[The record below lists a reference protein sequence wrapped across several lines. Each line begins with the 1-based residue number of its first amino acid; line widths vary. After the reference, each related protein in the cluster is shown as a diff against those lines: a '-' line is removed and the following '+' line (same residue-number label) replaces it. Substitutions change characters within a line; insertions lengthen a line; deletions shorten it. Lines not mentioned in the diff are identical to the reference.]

1 MWLILILDVYVQNH
15 RANGLTVQNKN
26 PKYIKSG
33 FPKKGKNAQIPTTLP
48 NNIARYINVKLFY
61 TQASFKSCFW
71 SFISTE
77 NATDDVFTGVN
88 ATSFGHFWRGLIVLR
103 AMIRRRFPDQTLS
116 AALSKLENFIVKYE
130 KNIVNIAKTLSHIL
144 ANHWNPDQ
152 STHRYRVTLV
162 KSITSG
168 EKAQYWVLGKSDQP
182 SRTPTRVTNA
192 FIDEVHGRLSG
203 SLFLDQLEIH
213 PVLDMAFQQAIGRL
227 AGTS

>member
-1 MWLILILDVYVQNH
+1 MWLILILDAYVQNH
-15 RANGLTVQNKN
+15 RANGLTVPNKN
-26 PKYIKSG
+26 PKYVKSG

-88 ATSFGHFWRGLIVLR
+88 VTSFGHFWRGLIVLR

-130 KNIVNIAKTLSHIL
+130 KISYIQPRHYHISL
-144 ANHWNPDQ
+144 P
-152 STHRYRVTLV
+152 
-162 KSITSG
+162 ITG
-168 EKAQYWVLGKSDQP
+168 IQT
-182 SRTPTRVTNA
+182 SRL
-192 FIDEVHGRLSG
+192 IDTE
-203 SLFLDQLEIH
+203 SLQ
-213 PVLDMAFQQAIGRL
+213 
-227 AGTS
+227 